1 MPRHNPLL
9 IVDDNAAT
17 RYSMRRVLERHGYP
31 VLEAGTGAEGLALM
45 AQHVFAALILDVN
58 LPDISGFD
66 IVRHLRSQAPTR
78 LLPVIHVSAASIET
92 NDLITGLDAGADAY
106 LIHPVDP
113 DVLLATLRTLLRVR
127 IAEDALLESEARF
140 REIFTSAIAPI
151 AVMDSGLV
159 IHEANEAFMRLLD
172 GAVDDGRLPAAFE
185 HNQEDAIEQLR
196 THLSERKRW
205 RGTFSMSIRGVARYI
220 EWRIAPYRA
229 PDLGLVFVEDV
240 TEQWR
245 REQRHVAALA
255 SVNTQ
260 LAQEIAERERT
271 ESQLHQAMKMDALGK
286 LTGGIAHDFNNLL
299 TTIITGIDLMSRHVA
314 EGRVEGVQRFADM
327 ALGSA
332 RRAVSLTHRLLA
344 FARQQPLDPKPV
356 DINQLMRSLGDLL
369 RRTIGEHIEL
379 RFDLMDGTGIAKVDA
394 NQLENAI
401 INLVINAR
409 DAMPNGGEI
418 RVLTSTVSLE
428 GDSELP
434 DGDYVQVAV
443 IDNGT
448 GIEPEVLERVFE
460 PFFSTKPIGKGTGL
474 GLSMIYGFSRQSGGR
489 VSICSQSG
497 VGTEVRITLPRGHL
511 QVEEE
516 VDASIDL
523 VQGQG
528 ESILI
533 VEDNTSLRA
542 LARELLSDAGYHCT
556 EAEDV
561 EAALRALRGDA
572 AIHLLLTDVGLPG
585 MNGRQ
590 LAEAARAW
598 RPALPILF
606 MTGYA
611 ERALTGE
618 ELLDEGMDIL
628 IKPFEIDQLLTKV
641 RDMLN

>member
-1 MPRHNPLL
+1 
-9 IVDDNAAT
+9 V
-17 RYSMRRVLERHGYP
+17 
-31 VLEAGTGAEGLALM
+31 
-45 AQHVFAALILDVN
+45 
-58 LPDISGFD
+58 
-66 IVRHLRSQAPTR
+66 
-78 LLPVIHVSAASIET
+78 
-92 NDLITGLDAGADAY
+92 
-106 LIHPVDP
+106 
-113 DVLLATLRTLLRVR
+113 
-127 IAEDALLESEARF
+127 
-140 REIFTSAIAPI
+140 
-151 AVMDSGLV
+151 
-159 IHEANEAFMRLLD
+159 
-172 GAVDDGRLPAAFE
+172 
-185 HNQEDAIEQLR
+185 
-196 THLSERKRW
+196 
-205 RGTFSMSIRGVARYI
+205 
-220 EWRIAPYRA
+220 APYRA

-240 TEQWR
+240 TEQFR
-245 REQRHVAALA
+245 REQRHEAALA

-260 LAQEIAERERT
+260 LALEIAERERT
-271 ESQLHQAMKMDALGK
+271 ESQLHQALKMDALGK

-356 DINQLMRSLGDLL
+356 DINQLVRSLGDLL

-379 RFDLMDGTGIAKVDA
+379 RFDLMDGTGIANVDA

-409 DAMPNGGEI
+409 DAMPSGGEI
-418 RVLTSTVSLE
+418 RVLTSTVHLR
-428 GDSELP
+428 DDDELP
-434 DGDYVQVAV
+434 NGDYVQVAV

-448 GIEPEVLERVFE
+448 GIEPDVLDRVFE

-474 GLSMIYGFSRQSGGR
+474 GLSMIYGFSKQSGGR
-489 VSICSQSG
+489 TSIASQKG
-497 VGTEVRITLPRGHL
+497 VGTEVRLILPRGHS
-511 QVEEE
+511 QEDEEQE
-516 VDASIDL
+516 VAADWA
-523 VQGQG
+523 QGQG
-528 ESILI
+528 ESVLI

-542 LARELLSDAGYHCT
+542 LARELLSDAGYRCI

-561 EAALRALRGDA
+561 DAALRALRGDV

-598 RPALPILF
+598 RPSLPVLF

-611 ERALTGE
+611 ESALAAD

-628 IKPFEIDQLLTKV
+628 VKPFEIEQLLAKV
-641 RDMLN
+641 RGMLD

>member
-1 MPRHNPLL
+1 MPRHNQLL

-45 AQHVFAALILDVN
+45 AQNTFAALILDVN

-185 HNQEDAIEQLR
+185 HNQDDAIEQLR

-418 RVLTSTVSLE
+418 RVLTSTISLE

-489 VSICSQSG
+489 VAICSQRG
-497 VGTEVRITLPRGHL
+497 VGTEVRLTLPRGHL

-561 EAALRALRGDA
+561 DAALRALRGDA

-641 RDMLN
+641 RAMLN

>member
-1 MPRHNPLL
+1 MPSNSPLL
-9 IVDDNAAT
+9 IVDDNAPT
-17 RYSMRRVLERHGYP
+17 RYSMRRVLERHGYR
-31 VLEAGTGAEGLALM
+31 VMEAGTGAEGLSLLAKES
-45 AQHVFAALILDVN
+45 FAALILDVN

-66 IVRHLRSQAPTR
+66 IVRHLRGQQDTR

-92 NDLITGLDAGADAY
+92 GDLITGLDAGADAY

-127 IAEDALLESEARF
+127 SAEDALTESEARF
-140 REIFTSAIAPI
+140 REIFSSTVAPI
-151 AVMDSGLV
+151 AVLDSNLV
-159 IHEANEAFMRLLD
+159 IHEANEAFVRLLD
-172 GAVDDGRLPAAFE
+172 GSTGEGAILTSFE
-185 HNQEDAIEQLR
+185 PGQEDALGELR
-196 THLSERKRW
+196 SHLTERKRW
-205 RGTFSMSIRGVARYI
+205 RGTLSMRARGVLRHI
-220 EWRIAPYRA
+220 DWRVAPYRA

-240 TEQWR
+240 TEQFR
-245 REQRHVAALA
+245 REQRHEAALA

-260 LAQEIAERERT
+260 LALEIAERERT
-271 ESQLHQAMKMDALGK
+271 ESQLHQALKMDALGK

-356 DINQLMRSLGDLL
+356 DINQLVRSLGDLL

-379 RFDLMDGTGIAKVDA
+379 RFDLMDGTGIANVDA

-409 DAMPNGGEI
+409 DAMPSGGEI
-418 RVLTSTVSLE
+418 RVLTSTVHLR
-428 GDSELP
+428 DDDELP
-434 DGDYVQVAV
+434 NGDYVQVAV
-443 IDNGT
+443 LDNGT
-448 GIEPEVLERVFE
+448 GIEPDVLDRVFE

-474 GLSMIYGFSRQSGGR
+474 GLSMIYGFSKQSGGR
-489 VSICSQSG
+489 TSIASQKG
-497 VGTEVRITLPRGHL
+497 VGTEVRLILPRGHS
-511 QVEEE
+511 QEDEEQE
-516 VDASIDL
+516 VAADWA
-523 VQGQG
+523 QGQG
-528 ESILI
+528 ESVLI

-542 LARELLSDAGYHCT
+542 LARELLSDAGYRCI

-561 EAALRALRGDA
+561 DAALRALRGDV

-598 RPALPILF
+598 RPSLPVLF

-611 ERALTGE
+611 ESALAAD

-628 IKPFEIDQLLTKV
+628 VKPFEIEQLLAKV
-641 RDMLN
+641 RGVLD

>member
-1 MPRHNPLL
+1 
-9 IVDDNAAT
+9 
-17 RYSMRRVLERHGYP
+17 
-31 VLEAGTGAEGLALM
+31 
-45 AQHVFAALILDVN
+45 
-58 LPDISGFD
+58 
-66 IVRHLRSQAPTR
+66 
-78 LLPVIHVSAASIET
+78 
-92 NDLITGLDAGADAY
+92 
-106 LIHPVDP
+106 
-113 DVLLATLRTLLRVR
+113 
-127 IAEDALLESEARF
+127 
-140 REIFTSAIAPI
+140 
-151 AVMDSGLV
+151 
-159 IHEANEAFMRLLD
+159 
-172 GAVDDGRLPAAFE
+172 
-185 HNQEDAIEQLR
+185 
-196 THLSERKRW
+196 
-205 RGTFSMSIRGVARYI
+205 RYI
-220 EWRIAPYRA
+220 DWRVAPYRA
-229 PDLGLVFVEDV
+229 PDLSLVFVEDV
-240 TEQWR
+240 TEQWK
-245 REQRHVAALA
+245 REERHFAALE

-271 ESQLHQAMKMDALGK
+271 QSQLHQALKMDSLGK

-299 TTIITGIDLMSRHVA
+299 TTIITGIDLMSRHVS

-332 RRAVSLTHRLLA
+332 RKAVSLTHRLLA

-356 DINQLMRSLGDLL
+356 DVNQLVRSLGDML

-379 RFDLMDGTGIAKVDA
+379 RFDLMDGANIANVDA
-394 NQLENAI
+394 NQLENAL

-418 RVLTSTVSLE
+418 RVLTAAVSLH
-428 GDSELP
+428 GDEELP

-489 VSICSQSG
+489 TTICSQQG
-497 VGTEVRITLPRGHL
+497 VGTEVRLTLPRGQL
-511 QVEEE
+511 QEE
-516 VDASIDL
+516 VEVDL
-523 VQGQG
+523 ATDWAQGQG

-542 LARELLSDAGYHCT
+542 LARELLSDAGYRCT

-561 EAALRALRGDA
+561 ESALRVLRGDGS
-572 AIHLLLTDVGLPG
+572 IHLLLTDVGLPG

-598 RPALPILF
+598 RPSLPILF

-611 ERALTGE
+611 ESTLSNQE
-618 ELLDEGMDIL
+618 VLDEGMDIL
-628 IKPFEIDQLLTKV
+628 IKPFEIEQLLSKV
-641 RDMLN
+641 RGMLD

>member
-1 MPRHNPLL
+1 MPRHSQLL
-9 IVDDNAAT
+9 IVDDNTAT

-31 VLEAGTGAEGLALM
+31 VMEAGTGAEGLLLLE
-45 AQHVFAALILDVN
+45 QNPFAALVLDVN
-58 LPDISGFD
+58 LPDMSGFD
-66 IVRHLRSQAPTR
+66 IVRHLRSQPGTR

-92 NDLITGLDAGADAY
+92 GDMITGLDAGADAY

-127 IAEDALLESEARF
+127 TAEDALLESEARF
-140 REIFTSAIAPI
+140 REIFTSAVAPI
-151 AVMDSGLV
+151 AVMDSGFV
-159 IHEANEAFMRLLD
+159 IHEANDAFMRLLD
-172 GAVDDGRLPAAFE
+172 GAVDAGKLPAAFE
-185 HNQEDAIEQLR
+185 PGQDDTLEQLR
-196 THLSERKRW
+196 SHLSERKRW
-205 RGTFSMSIRGVARYI
+205 RGTFSMRLRDAVRRI

-240 TEQWR
+240 TEQWK
-245 REQRHVAALA
+245 REQRHVAALE
-255 SVNTQ
+255 SVNTK
-260 LAQEIAERERT
+260 LALEIAERERT
-271 ESQLHQAMKMDALGK
+271 ESQLHQALKMDALGK

-332 RRAVSLTHRLLA
+332 RRAVALTHRLLA

-409 DAMPNGGEI
+409 DAMPGGGEI
-418 RVLTSTVSLE
+418 RVLTSAVALK
-428 GDSELP
+428 GDDELP

-489 VSICSQSG
+489 VTIASEQG
-497 VGTEVRITLPRGHL
+497 VGTEVRLTLPRGQL

-516 VDASIDL
+516 VDMPIDWA
-523 VQGQG
+523 QGQG

-561 EAALRALRGDA
+561 EAALRVLRGDS

-598 RPALPILF
+598 RPSLPILF

-611 ERALTGE
+611 ESALTNN

-628 IKPFEIDQLLTKV
+628 IKPFEIEQLLSKV
-641 RDMLN
+641 RGMLD

>member
-1 MPRHNPLL
+1 MPRHNQLL

>member
-1 MPRHNPLL
+1 MPRHNQLL

-172 GAVDDGRLPAAFE
+172 SAADDGRLPAAFE

-344 FARQQPLDPKPV
+344 FARQQPLDPRPV

>member
-31 VLEAGTGAEGLALM
+31 VMEAGTGTEGLALM
-45 AQHVFAALILDVN
+45 AQNAFAALILDVN

-66 IVRHLRSQAPTR
+66 IVRHLRGQAATR

-159 IHEANEAFMRLLD
+159 VHEANEAFMRLLD
-172 GAVDDGRLPAAFE
+172 GAVDEGRLPAAFE
-185 HNQEDAIEQLR
+185 HNQDDALEQLR

-356 DINQLMRSLGDLL
+356 DINHLVRSLGDLL

-434 DGDYVQVAV
+434 NGDYVQVAV

-489 VSICSQSG
+489 VAICSQKG
-497 VGTEVRITLPRGHL
+497 AGTEVRLTLPRGQL

-516 VDASIDL
+516 VNASVDS

-561 EAALRALRGDA
+561 EAALRALRGDG

>member
-17 RYSMRRVLERHGYP
+17 RYSMRRVLERHGYA
-31 VLEAGTGAEGLALM
+31 VVEAGTGAEGLSLLTLETFSA
-45 AQHVFAALILDVN
+45 VILDVN
-58 LPDISGFD
+58 LPDMSGFD
-66 IVRHLRSQAPTR
+66 IVRHLRGETAMR

-92 NDLITGLDAGADAY
+92 GDLITGLDAGADAY

-127 IAEDALLESEARF
+127 SAEDALLESEARF
-140 REIFTSAIAPI
+140 REIFASAIAPI
-151 AVMDSGLV
+151 AVMDSGFV
-159 IHEANEAFMRLLD
+159 IHEANDAFMRLLD
-172 GAVDDGRLPAAFE
+172 GAADPGKLSAAFE
-185 HNQEDAIEQLR
+185 PGQDEALQHLR
-196 THLSERKRW
+196 THLAERKRW
-205 RGTFSMSIRGVARYI
+205 RGVFSMRLRDATRRI
-220 EWRIAPYRA
+220 EWRIAPYRE

-240 TEQWR
+240 TEQWK
-245 REQRHVAALA
+245 REQRHVAALE
-255 SVNTQ
+255 SVNTK

-271 ESQLHQAMKMDALGK
+271 ESQLHQALKMDALGK

-299 TTIITGIDLMSRHVA
+299 TTIITGIDLMSRHVS

-332 RRAVSLTHRLLA
+332 RRAVALTHRLLA

-356 DINQLMRSLGDLL
+356 DINQLVRSLGDLL

-409 DAMPNGGEI
+409 DAMPGGGEI
-418 RVLTSTVSLE
+418 RILTSTLALQ
-428 GDSELP
+428 GDGELP
-434 DGDYVQVAV
+434 DGEYVQIAV
-443 IDNGT
+443 IDNGA
-448 GIEPEVLERVFE
+448 GIEPDVLERVFE

-489 VSICSQSG
+489 VTICSQQN
-497 VGTEVRITLPRGHL
+497 VGTEVRLTLPRGPS

-516 VDASIDL
+516 HDIAADWAK
-523 VQGQG
+523 GQG

-533 VEDNTSLRA
+533 VEDNRSLRA

-561 EAALRALRGDA
+561 EAALRALRGDSS
-572 AIHLLLTDVGLPG
+572 IHLLLTDVGLPG

-598 RPALPILF
+598 RPSLPILF

-611 ERALTGE
+611 ESTLTSD

-628 IKPFEIDQLLTKV
+628 IKPFEIEQLLSKV
-641 RDMLN
+641 RSMLD

>member
-1 MPRHNPLL
+1 MPRHNQLL

-45 AQHVFAALILDVN
+45 AQNTFAALILDVN

-185 HNQEDAIEQLR
+185 HNQDDAIEQLR

-418 RVLTSTVSLE
+418 RVLTSTISLE

-489 VSICSQSG
+489 VAICSQRG
-497 VGTEVRITLPRGHL
+497 VGTEVRLTLPRGHL

>member
-1 MPRHNPLL
+1 MPSNSPLL

-17 RYSMRRVLERHGYP
+17 RYSMRRVLERHGYS
-31 VLEAGTGAEGLALM
+31 VLDVGTGSEGLALL
-45 AQHVFAALILDVN
+45 AKETFGALILDVN

-66 IVRHLRSQAPTR
+66 IVRHLRGQQHTR

-92 NDLITGLDAGADAY
+92 GDLITGLDAGADAY

-127 IAEDALLESEARF
+127 RAEDALTESEARF
-140 REIFTSAIAPI
+140 REIFSSTVAPI
-151 AVMDSGLV
+151 AVVDAGL
-159 IHEANEAFMRLLD
+159 ILHETNEAFVRMVD
-172 GAVDDGRLPAAFE
+172 GAVDEGQLLASFE
-185 HNQEDAIEQLR
+185 PGQEKALTQLCS
-196 THLSERKRW
+196 HLAEGKRW
-205 RGTFSMSIRGVARYI
+205 RGTLTMRIRDAIRHI
-220 EWRIAPYRA
+220 EWRVAPYRA
-229 PDLGLVFVEDV
+229 PDLGLVFVDDV

-245 REQRHVAALA
+245 REERHVAALE
-255 SVNTQ
+255 SVSSK
-260 LAQEIAERERT
+260 LAHERAERERT
-271 ESQLHQAMKMDALGK
+271 ESQLHQALKMDALGK

-332 RRAVSLTHRLLA
+332 RRAVALTHRLLA

-356 DINQLMRSLGDLL
+356 DINQLVRSLGDLL

-379 RFDLMDGTGIAKVDA
+379 RFELTEGAGIASVDA
-394 NQLENAI
+394 NQLENAL

-418 RVLTSTVSLE
+418 RVVTATTQLL
-428 GDSELP
+428 GDEELA
-434 DGDYVQVAV
+434 DGDYAQIAV

-448 GIEPEVLERVFE
+448 GIEPEVLARVFE

-489 VSICSQSG
+489 VTICSQLG
-497 VGTEVRITLPRGHL
+497 VGTEVRLTLPCA
-511 QVEEE
+511 QVEKEE
-516 VDASIDL
+516 EEQASADWA
-523 VQGQG
+523 QGQG
-528 ESILI
+528 ESVLL
-533 VEDNTSLRA
+533 VEDNTALRA
-542 LARELLSDAGYHCT
+542 LARELLVDAGYRCI

-561 EAALRALRGDA
+561 DEALRALRGDS

-598 RPALPILF
+598 RPSLPILF

-611 ERALTGE
+611 ESALTDS

-628 IKPFEIDQLLTKV
+628 IKPFEIEQLLGKV
-641 RDMLN
+641 RGMLD